1 MKRYTKEQ
9 IKQVY
14 QDAKDLYQAYNGKL
28 VKAYDGFIYT
38 SFTWYNAIREAWQM
52 LRESVQELATELL
65 TNLVELANSV
75 VDELKDIVRPALS
88 EREILERIK
97 QLGLNTATKHRI
109 SVGGVIGSPRKT
121 PTNA

>member
-14 QDAKDLYQAYNGKL
+14 QDAKNIYTYYKGKL

-52 LRESVQELATELL
+52 LREAVQELSQ
-65 TNLVELANSV
+65 ELAQTAKEV
-75 VDELKDIVRPALS
+75 VETVVQETKEMATAIL
-88 EREILERIK
+88 EETEILQRIK

-109 SVGGVIGSPRKT
+109 CKGGVIGSPRKT
-121 PTNA
+121 YRYE